1 MLVFDCVL
9 LHRQDAGP
17 GDNHCL
23 PMFLST
29 SPLANNF
36 FRVIDQPSL
45 GAFYWSMCCVLTATS
60 CLHPF
65 MLLSLIRSVPSRLLA
80 SIPHSSPDIAKSS
93 VAEKDVEA
101 SLAGQETK
109 GKSSFTRLL
118 LLSRS
123 DLGIV
128 LCGFI
133 SLCIAAAT
141 GTFIPH
147 YTGVIID
154 SIVSNAVDFNFNM
167 IMLLVVCIAQ
177 AVFTGGR
184 GFCMSIAIARLKV
197 RLQEMLFRSIVMQEQ
212 AFFDTSSTGEL
223 VSRLSSD
230 TTKVGDMVSL
240 NINIFLRSFIAAV
253 GSLAFMFSL
262 SWRLTIVT
270 FSILPATVVL
280 SRVYG
285 QWIQALA
292 ERAQTRLADC
302 NKKAESCLSSIATV
316 RAFAAEQKEAD
327 K

>member
-1 MLVFDCVL
+1 
-9 LHRQDAGP
+9 
-17 GDNHCL
+17 
-23 PMFLST
+23 
-29 SPLANNF
+29 
-36 FRVIDQPSL
+36 
-45 GAFYWSMCCVLTATS
+45 MCCVLIAAS
-60 CLHPF
+60 CMHPF
-65 MLLSLIRSVPSRLLA
+65 ILLSLIRSVPSRVLA

-93 VAEKDVEA
+93 VAEKDVDA

-154 SIVSNAVDFNFNM
+154 SIVSNTADFNFNM
-167 IMLLVVCIAQ
+167 LMLLVVCIAQ

-280 SRVYG
+280 SQVYG
-285 QWIQALA
+285 KWIQALA

-316 RAFAAEQKEAD
+316 RSFAAEQKEAD